1 MTNQIPTPITKNKII
16 RANTFK
22 LAEEARVRYH
32 VTIGREFK
40 KEDIF
45 ASENWTQVLAS
56 GFKIKIG
63 DRIEIIR
70 EDYAFYI
77 LVMVI
82 AVDKHGLNLKE
93 LSFVQIE
100 EEGEEKEDSGL
111 KIIWKGPV
119 IKYAVIRSGSKGEK
133 ELGKGFAT
141 KIEAQNFLENNK

>member
-1 MTNQIPTPITKNKII
+1 MTNQPVPITKNKII
-16 RANTFK
+16 RANTYR
-22 LAEEARVRYH
+22 LAEEARVCYH
-32 VTIGREFK
+32 VTIGCEFK
-40 KEDIF
+40 KEDVF
-45 ASENWTQVLAS
+45 FPENWTQVLAS

-63 DRIEIIR
+63 DQIEIVR

-77 LVMVI
+77 LAIVI

-111 KIIWKGPV
+111 KIVWKGPV
-119 IKYAVIRSGSKGEK
+119 IKYVVLRANGK

-141 KIEAQNFLENNK
+141 KAEAQNFLENNK